1 MLVVQSVQT
10 GELFAQKLLRPS
22 GNPDYP
28 GYEYEEPLE
37 LRISTWQDTLR
48 SNEFPNDVALG
59 VLPRDA
65 PFFNKL
71 RFWQHFTPDDELNM
85 PAYSLYF
92 EKRAVSEHFIWLV
105 AEQLCLAIAWLH
117 FGERPDVPGHQAP
130 ANWKILYHRDPFA
143 NNVFINYPPRRGG
156 RVPAA
161 GEEAN
166 AFPQIV
172 LGDFGNSAADG
183 DDTML
188 IPLNV
193 LGGEDTEDTELRL
206 WEDTYGIGDTL
217 RRLCQAHLRYERGD
231 EDVHGTADWYN
242 RRPNNIR
249 MADLNARDG
258 SVPDFSDQLVDLLGN
273 FEWDSM
279 EAGTDIQDLEDPLA
293 DVTADSRWMVDT
305 LYPAARDRVAA
316 YRNPIGGRPAGYF
329 DGLDVSWTKP
339 DPVMPFVYNTRYAH
353 HATTA
358 PDPVGGRVPDV
369 DWSNEELVRMSAL
382 GRLHEWD
389 DVKPSYEL
397 RSLEFNG
404 PTIKPSSQPLGEE

>member
-10 GELFAQKLLRPS
+10 GELLAQKLLRPS
-22 GNPDYP
+22 GDPDYP

-37 LRISTWQDTLR
+37 LRISTWQDTLP
-48 SNEFPNDVALG
+48 SNEFPNDVPLG

-71 RFWQHFTPDDELNM
+71 RFWQHLTPDDELNM

-92 EKRAVSEHFIWLV
+92 E
-105 AEQLCLAIAWLH
+105 
-117 FGERPDVPGHQAP
+117 
-130 ANWKILYHRDPFA
+130 
-143 NNVFINYPPRRGG
+143 GG

-188 IPLNV
+188 TPVNV
-193 LGGEDTEDTELRL
+193 LGGEDPEDTELRL
-206 WEDTYGIGDTL
+206 WEDTYGIGNTL

-231 EDVHGTADWYN
+231 EYVHGTADWYS
-242 RRPNNIR
+242 RLPNNIR

-258 SVPDFSDQLVDLLGN
+258 SVPDFSDQLVDLLGD

-279 EAGTDIQDLEDPLA
+279 EAGTDIHDLEDPLA

-353 HATTA
+353 HAATA
-358 PDPVGGRVPDV
+358 PDPAGGHDPDV
-369 DWSNEELVRMSAL
+369 DWNNKEVVRMCAL
-382 GRLHEWD
+382 GRLHQWD